1 MHQQRFKEHYESN
14 ICSYAQKTC
23 ASSFFLDDV
32 LIYNKTLGEHAQH
45 LEQVFQILDSHQ
57 FLVKLSKCEFAK
69 QQLEYLGL
77 TISAQGVATE
87 PSKIEAI
94 A

>member
-1 MHQQRFKEHYESN
+1 MNQIFAHMLRKHVLVL
-14 ICSYAQKTC
+14 
-23 ASSFFLDDV
+23 FLDDV
-32 LIYNKTLGEHAQH
+32 LIYNKTLGEHSQH

>member
-1 MHQQRFKEHYESN
+1 MNQIFAHMLRKHVLVL
-14 ICSYAQKTC
+14 
-23 ASSFFLDDV
+23 FLDDV

-57 FLVKLSKCEFAK
+57 FLVKLSKYEFAK

>member
-1 MHQQRFKEHYESN
+1 MNQIFAHMLRKHVLVL
-14 ICSYAQKTC
+14 
-23 ASSFFLDDV
+23 FLDDV

-87 PSKIEAI
+87 SSKIEAI